1 MISEAELEQLKSQL
15 TMINNDLMMYTEEE
29 HHEIEKMRQD
39 MRNLIRFFG
48 NTAELAIIAI
58 SLEITIRKA
67 QQ

>member
-1 MISEAELEQLKSQL
+1 MITEQELSQIKGQLSL
-15 TMINNDLMMYTEEE
+15 INKDLLQYTEEE
-29 HHEIEKMRQD
+29 HLEIEKMRED

-48 NTAELAIIAI
+48 NTAELAIIAM

>member
-1 MISEAELEQLKSQL
+1 MITEQELSQIKGQL
-15 TMINNDLMMYTEEE
+15 TLINNDLQMYTEEE
-29 HHEIEKMRQD
+29 HLEIEKMRED

-48 NTAELAIIAI
+48 NTAELAIIAM